1 MGIKR
6 DLLKDKLFDT
16 RSYATLYI
24 NKEDEE
30 RVRNE
35 QMGILIDLICDDR
48 YKSGLTELYAF
59 LKKES
64 KAVDLLIKAISE
76 AKGNKQKLVA
86 TCWEADLE
94 VDRHLSLFTGIV
106 IDDDLPIALEAFTTI
121 ENMKG
126 ATPLPEIE
134 LCIKEAMESY
144 PEHAD
149 TPKGQL
155 IADLI
160 EVLRKWQ

>member
-1 MGIKR
+1 MSIKR
-6 DLLKDKLFDT
+6 DLLKNKLFDT

-35 QMGILIDLICDDR
+35 QMGILIDLICDDKHIGGR
-48 YKSGLTELYAF
+48 TELFNF
-59 LKKES
+59 LKKEN
-64 KAVDLLIKAISE
+64 KAVDLLIKAIGE

-86 TCWEADLE
+86 ACWEADLDC
-94 VDRHLSLFTGIV
+94 DRYLPLFTGIV

-126 ATPLPEIE
+126 ASPVPEIE

>member
-1 MGIKR
+1 MSIKR

-48 YKSGLTELYAF
+48 YKSGLIELYAF
-59 LKKES
+59 LKKEN

-86 TCWEADLE
+86 ACWEADLD

-126 ATPLPEIE
+126 ASPAPEIE